1 MKEIYKSSNNA
12 KIDYGGFMQKDTVC
26 RLCSSCCPVKVEIEG
41 NRLVAAAR
49 KSFLPENEGYPCP
62 KLNAAAEIVYSPER
76 LKRPLVKT
84 KDGGSNSFRET
95 SWDEALDIVAERFHY
110 FKNEHGAESICW
122 LRGMA
127 ADWGAPWDYANRL
140 MNLFGSPNT
149 IGNGSVCHVARE
161 MAHVLTYGAMTSPDQ
176 KNSKCIIVWGKN
188 DRDTN
193 PAAYESIRYAKKH
206 GAKLIVIDPIR
217 TGLASMAD
225 IWLQIKPGYDGILAM
240 SMINEIICEK
250 LYDKSF
256 IKKWAIGFEELKEA
270 ASAYQA
276 EKIAESIWLAPH
288 MIKSAARLY
297 ATTRPACI
305 IEGNGL
311 DMQLNI
317 FNNTRAVCILRGLT
331 GNLDKPGGDLIPQ
344 PIPVRN
350 IQLKDRL
357 PEEVRPITLEYP
369 LFNEFHETWGNHAQ
383 SCVIDAILDEKPY
396 PVKMLV
402 VQSANPVVTMT
413 DSNRVI
419 RAFENLEFMVV
430 IDPFMTRTAKLAD
443 VVLPA
448 TSSFEKTQLNRAF
461 IRNNPVIIQN
471 QVIDWVAD
479 SWPDWKITFELA
491 RKLGLGEEFPW
502 HTAEDAINYQL
513 EPAGIT
519 VDMLRKNPGGTRI
532 EDIEYEKYKTKG
544 LGTPSGKI
552 EFYSK
557 KLEEHGYLPVPCF
570 DFDIENPISFY
581 DKRDEFPFLGI
592 SGARSKCFTH
602 SQFKFVPSLVKRDQ
616 ECVIDIHP
624 DDAHEKRISDGD
636 TVKVET
642 PRGHIHMKARISDVV
657 HKGSIRIA
665 WGWGEFSLD
674 YNLNNLTDDDRRSDI
689 TGTPCNR
696 SFMCSISKVSV

>member
-1 MKEIYKSSNNA
+1 
-12 KIDYGGFMQKDTVC
+12 MQKDTVC
-26 RLCSSCCPVKVEIEG
+26 RLCSSCCPVQVEIED
-41 NRLVAAAR
+41 NRLIAAKR
-49 KSFLPENEGYPCP
+49 KSFLSEKEICPCP

-76 LKRPLVKT
+76 LKKPLVREGR
-84 KDGGSNSFRET
+84 DRGNSFRET
-95 SWDEALDIVAERFHY
+95 SWDEALDIIADRFHY
-110 FKNEHGAESICW
+110 FKNQHGAESVCW

-161 MAHVLTYGAMTSPDQ
+161 MAHVLTYGAMTAPEQ
-176 KNSKCIIVWGKN
+176 RKSKCIVVWGKN

-225 IWLQIKPGYDGILAM
+225 MWLQIKPGCDGILAM
-240 SMINEIICEK
+240 SMINEIIGEK
-250 LYDKSF
+250 LYDEDF
-256 IKKWAIGFEELKEA
+256 INKWAIGFEKLKEA
-270 ASAYQA
+270 AECCEA
-276 EKIAESIWLAPH
+276 EKIAEGIWLDSG
-288 MIKSAARLY
+288 MIKAAARLY
-297 ATTRPACI
+297 ATKRPACI

-311 DMQLNI
+311 DMQI
-317 FNNTRAVCILRGLT
+317 DVFNNTRAVCILRGLT
-331 GNLDKPGGDLIPQ
+331 GNLDKTGGDLIPQ

-357 PEEVRPITLEYP
+357 PKETKPITLEYP

-402 VQSANPVVTMT
+402 VQAANPVVTMT

-430 IDPFMTRTAKLAD
+430 IDLFMTRTAKYAD
-443 VVLPA
+443 VILPA

-461 IRNNPVIIQN
+461 MRNNPVIIQN
-471 QVIDWVAD
+471 QVIDWVGD

-491 RKLGLGEEFPW
+491 KSLGLGKEFPW
-502 HTAEDAINYQL
+502 NNAEEAIDYQL

-519 VDMLRKNPGGTRI
+519 VEMLRENPGGIRI
-532 EDIEYEKYKTKG
+532 EKKEYKKYKTKG
-544 LGTPSGKI
+544 FSTPSGKV

-557 KLEEHGYLPVPCF
+557 QLEEHGHLPVPYF
-570 DFDIENPISFY
+570 DPDGEKSISFY

-592 SGARSKCFTH
+592 NGARSNCFTH
-602 SQFKFVPSLVKRDQ
+602 SQFKCVPSLVKNDQ
-616 ECVIDIHP
+616 ECVLDIHP
-624 DDAHEKRISDGD
+624 EDAGEKGILDGD
-636 TVKVET
+636 TVEVET
-642 PRGHIHMKARISDVV
+642 PRGHIFMKARSSHLVR
-657 HKGSIRIA
+657 KGSIRIA
-665 WGWGEFSLD
+665 WGWGEFSAD
-674 YNLNNLTDDDRRSDI
+674 YNLNNLTDDEIRGDI
-689 TGTPCNR
+689 TGTPSNR
-696 SFMCSISKVSV
+696 SFMCKISKVGV

>member
-1 MKEIYKSSNNA
+1 
-12 KIDYGGFMQKDTVC
+12 MQKDTVC
-26 RLCSSCCPVKVEIEG
+26 RLCSSCCPVKVEIED
-41 NRLVAAAR
+41 NSLVAATR
-49 KSFLPENEGYPCP
+49 KSFLAENDSSPCP

-76 LKRPLVKT
+76 LKKPLVKES
-84 KDGGSNSFRET
+84 GGSGSNSFRET
-95 SWDEALDIVAERFHY
+95 SWDEALDIIADRFNY

-193 PAAYESIRYAKKH
+193 PAAYEGIRYAKKH

-240 SMINEIICEK
+240 SMINEIICER
-250 LYDKSF
+250 LYDKAF
-256 IKKWAIGFEELKEA
+256 IKKWVVGFEKLKEA
-270 ASAYQA
+270 ARAYEA
-276 EKIAESIWLAPH
+276 EKIAEGIWLDPD

-297 ATTRPACI
+297 ATTSPACI

-357 PEEVRPITLEYP
+357 PKGVKPITLEYP

-383 SCVIDAILDEKPY
+383 SCVIDAILDKKPY

-430 IDPFMTRTAKLAD
+430 IDPFMTRSAKMAD

-491 RKLGLGEEFPW
+491 RRLGLGEEFPW

-552 EFYSK
+552 EFYAK
-557 KLEEHGYLPVPCF
+557 QLEEHGYLPVPYF
-570 DFDIENPISFY
+570 DCDTENPISFY

-592 SGARSKCFTH
+592 SGARTKCFTH
-602 SQFKFVPSLVKRDQ
+602 SQFKSIPSLVKRDQ

-624 DDAHEKRISDGD
+624 DDAHKKKISDGD
-636 TVKVET
+636 TVTVET
-642 PRGHIHMKARISDVV
+642 PRGHVCMKTRISHVV

-665 WGWGEFSLD
+665 WGWGEFSPD

-689 TGTPCNR
+689 TGTPSNR
-696 SFMCSISKVSV
+696 SFMCNISKVSV